1 MKYLGILLSVLFFV
15 GCGGGGSSS
24 PKILE
29 EVTFD
34 ELNKGGYIFTANIY
48 NIANSSKGIEGVKG
62 YFCENQVYK
71 EVYPDGRY
79 VKGGYIAN
87 SKNGTVV
94 LYFPTH
100 TATIY
105 NGSDHIF
112 AGNSYN
118 MISNNV
124 TYSFVITKIEKVDN
138 LNCNWEWKLFFTLFN

>member
-1 MKYLGILLSVLFFV
+1 MKYLYIVLIMLFFTS
-15 GCGGGGSSS
+15 CGGGGGSTT
-24 PKILE
+24 KVLE
-29 EVTFD
+29 EVSFN

-48 NIANSSKGIEGVKG
+48 TNSSRGIEGVKG
-62 YFCENQVYK
+62 YFCENKVYK

-94 LYFPTH
+94 LYFTTH

-112 AGNSYN
+112 VGSSYN

-138 LNCNWEWKLFFTLFN
+138 LNCN